1 MILLAIALLGPG
13 PAPAENWQVLTDA
26 DNGVVFWIDRDSIR
40 DTGTYKQARTKSD
53 YHAVTWGDVDHR
65 VVVEDYDCARRALR
79 ARSST
84 AYGRD
89 GNVLRSATFT
99 EDETSWTVVDPGS
112 IADAKIEAVC
122 GTKP

>member
-1 MILLAIALLGPG
+1 MILLAIALFGLG
-13 PAPAENWQVLTDA
+13 PAPAENWQILTDG

-40 DTGTYKQARTKSD
+40 DTGTYKQAQTKSD
-53 YHAVTWGDVDHR
+53 YRNVTWGDVSQR
-65 VVVEDYDCARRALR
+65 IVVEDYDCARRALR
-79 ARSST
+79 PRSST

-99 EDETSWTVVDPGS
+99 EDDATWTVVTPGS

-122 GTKP
+122 GATP